1 VLKQGLY
8 NRLSDEYLNHSFK
21 LIRSKGLF
29 QRAEFAVHWGGPVVY
44 SDSLNFQPRLSVNN
58 KIIFDVLSIIFP
70 HAKNLTI
77 FKVQGCELA
86 KEMGVPNE
94 EKDEEV
100 FYKVENSED
109 FKSVV
114 DDHMGYMEK
123 VGFKFFDKL
132 ASLEGVNDFINRR
145 ILEGDNDYFKSKN
158 QQASLKKFFDKREVL
173 SGVTSAYLTN
183 SPKKNVLLERYR
195 ILFEG
200 NDYILS
206 DVQKIEDHF
215 TKIS

>member
-1 VLKQGLY
+1 V
-8 NRLSDEYLNHSFK
+8 
-21 LIRSKGLF
+21 
-29 QRAEFAVHWGGPVVY
+29 
-44 SDSLNFQPRLSVNN
+44 
-58 KIIFDVLSIIFP
+58 
-70 HAKNLTI
+70 
-77 FKVQGCELA
+77 
-86 KEMGVPNE
+86 
-94 EKDEEV
+94 
-100 FYKVENSED
+100 
-109 FKSVV
+109 
-114 DDHMGYMEK
+114 
-123 VGFKFFDKL
+123 
-132 ASLEGVNDFINRR
+132 
-145 ILEGDNDYFKSKN
+145 GDNDYFKSKN